1 VNAVAFLLGLLVLAY
16 LGSILVG
23 GRAIRGFGLASGAEY
38 LVLGFVLGPQVLS
51 VVNRSLLDTFQPVV
65 LVGVSWLGLV
75 LGVSYLRVGERRVP
89 PAHIALGV
97 AMSALVSICVA
108 ATVFFGASYF
118 SPLPRIE
125 VIAFAATAGL
135 VCSETTRHS
144 VRWIVERYGALGPL
158 ADLAAGTARASA
170 LFAALALA
178 VVSAWLPGAALPAFS
193 VLERVLVS
201 LGLGMVLGFT
211 AALLLGR
218 EFRRDESWGILLG
231 TSLLGTGAAA
241 RLNLS
246 PISTTF
252 AMGLTLALVSRHRVD
267 IKAMVTPT
275 EKPVLLPVVL
285 LAGASVNVKLPI
297 PLLVLVATALIAK
310 ILGRVL
316 CGSLLSVTAKPVK
329 GVGLEFAGSMLSCGA
344 LGLAVALTLS
354 VRHPGVVADTVLL
367 LAAVGVLLG
376 EWLGPGALRRALT
389 RTGEI
394 KPEVPAEG
402 AQPTLPS
409 EA

>member
-1 VNAVAFLLGLLVLAY
+1 MNAIAFLLGLLVLAY

-51 VVNRSLLDTFQPVV
+51 VVGRPLVETFQPVL

-89 PAHIALGV
+89 VPHMALGV
-97 AMSALVSICVA
+97 GMSALVAACVS

-118 SPLPRIE
+118 SPLPRDE
-125 VIAFAATAGL
+125 VIAFAATAGI

-144 VRWIVERYGALGPL
+144 VRWIVERYGAKGPL
-158 ADLAAGTARASA
+158 ADLAADTARASA
-170 LFAALALA
+170 LFAALSFA
-178 VVSAWLPGAALPAFS
+178 VVNAWLSGAALQGIS
-193 VLERVLVS
+193 VSGRVLVS
-201 LGLGMVLGFT
+201 LGLGVVLGFT

-246 PISTTF
+246 PISATF
-252 AMGLTLALVSRHRVD
+252 AMGLTLALVSRHRLD
-267 IKAMVTPT
+267 IKAMITPT
-275 EKPVLLPVVL
+275 EKPVLLPVLL
-285 LAGASVNVKLPI
+285 LAGAYVNVKLPI
-297 PLLVLVATALIAK
+297 PLLVLVAAALVAK
-310 ILGRVL
+310 VLARVFF
-316 CGSLLSVTAKPVK
+316 GGLLSVTAKPVR
-329 GVGLEFAGSMLSCGA
+329 GVGLEFGGSMLSCGA
-344 LGLAVALTLS
+344 LSLAVALALT

-367 LAAVGVLLG
+367 LASVSILLG
-376 EWLGPGALRRALT
+376 EWLGPGALRRALA
-389 RTGEI
+389 RAGEI
-394 KPEVPAEG
+394 KPEVPPEG